1 MDSDSIKADPIIKER
16 LVMVAN
22 ILYSRKR
29 LRKLRLTN
37 PKNINAWIA
46 VISSVLLLSA
56 TVSTAFC
63 VFQATL
69 WSGHQAIS
77 YGQASAYRIESVR
90 FSNIAVAQMQVDVAL
105 FVDWISAVSNN
116 NTILADF
123 LEARFREEFRPAF
136 YAWLRKAESTVGRVP
151 LGTPFELPE
160 YKLESVGQSDIYL
173 KKAEEAFAEGTRANE
188 INDKYISSTVSFA
201 IVLFLTGIEPRW
213 QKAKVK
219 GAMTIAAAIIFVY
232 GFFYILELPRLF
244 LL

>member
-1 MDSDSIKADPIIKER
+1 MASSI
-16 LVMVAN
+16 LH
-22 ILYSRKR
+22 SRKR
-29 LRKLRLTN
+29 LRKLKFTN
-37 PKNINAWIA
+37 PKTVNAWIG
-46 VISSVLLLSA
+46 VISSVLLLAA

-63 VFQATL
+63 VFEATL

-77 YGQASAYRIESVR
+77 YGQASAYRIESIR
-90 FSNIAVAQMQVDVAL
+90 FSNIAVAQTQIDAAL

-136 YAWLRKAESTVGRVP
+136 YAWLSVYKQEEGSIVQMQAYIPAS
-151 LGTPFELPE
+151 PFELPE
-160 YKLESVGQSDIYL
+160 YQLETRKESDDYL

-188 INDKYISSTVSFA
+188 INDKYISSTVFFA

-219 GAMTIAAAIIFVY
+219 GAMTIAAVTIFVIA
-232 GFFYILELPRLF
+232 FFYILELPRLF
-244 LL
+244 IV